1 MTRVVVLADTHIRRG
16 GSRRLP
22 DAVYAELGRA
32 DVVLHAGDVLVP
44 ELLDELRRF
53 APVHAVLG
61 NNDDVELARVLPETQ
76 LLTIDGV
83 RVGMIHDS
91 GARAGRP
98 GRMRRRFPGADV
110 VVFGHSHQP
119 VCEVG
124 VDGQLLVNPG
134 SPIERRRAPTHTIA
148 VLDLAVGRIAHAA
161 IVDV

>member
-110 VVFGHSHQP
+110 VVFGHSHDP